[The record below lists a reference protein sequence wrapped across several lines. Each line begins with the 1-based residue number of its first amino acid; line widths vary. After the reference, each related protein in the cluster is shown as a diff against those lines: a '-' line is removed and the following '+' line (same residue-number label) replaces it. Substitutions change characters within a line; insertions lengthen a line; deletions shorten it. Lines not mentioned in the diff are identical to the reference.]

1 MELKYLKSKQMLT
14 KSKMNEEYYC
24 ARRDCS
30 EIPAGMRKVSDGYGD
45 AERAEPDI
53 SWKITMAW

>member
-1 MELKYLKSKQMLT
+1 MLT